1 MSAIL
6 RMFKV
11 PLLSALFNPAITD
24 SFDAAPSPSAESP
37 YRRASGVLSH
47 ALKSC
52 DSVKGSLWQGA
63 SRAHSIISCRD
74 ALTFLLKWAREKK
87 KNKRERV
94 TSWRF
99 AISDSWGKKTALQIQ
114 PRLQRWMHF
123 KRWIWWASPETGRSL
138 QMSAWK
144 QCLRWINTISVFS
157 NCGPPAEWLKCQCLL
172 LCFTWCCST
181 HQTSLKAASPLALTL
196 KYLH

>member
-11 PLLSALFNPAITD
+11 PLPSALFNPAITD

-52 DSVKGSLWQGA
+52 DSVKGSLWQGV
-63 SRAHSIISCRD
+63 SRAHTLLSLAGIHFFFFIIEMSP
-74 ALTFLLKWAREKK
+74 REKTK
-87 KNKRERV
+87 EG
-94 TSWRF
+94 TCDLATLRF
-99 AISDSWGKKTALQIQ
+99 LAVRIQ
-114 PRLQRWMHF
+114 PRIQRWLHL
-123 KRWIWWASPETGRSL
+123 KLSTWWARSPEAARSL

-157 NCGPPAEWLKCQCLL
+157 NSGPLL
-172 LCFTWCCST
+172 SGSSVRACCCAS
-181 HQTSLKAASPLALTL
+181 HDAASLIRLYQSPLTLTL
-196 KYLH
+196 K